1 MSRYRRLYI
10 PGNTWFFTVNLRNR
24 RSFLLCRYIHLLR
37 EQVAKVKQ
45 RYPFTIDAWVVLPE
59 HIHCIWTLPE
69 DDTDYSSRWR
79 EIKKGF
85 TRALMPPVAADNVW
99 QRRFWEHGIRD
110 EEDLRRHKDYV
121 YFNPVKHEWVRRVSE
136 WPYSSFHRDVA
147 RGLYP
152 AAWAGDDAGFY
163 VGERRGGR

>member
-10 PGNTWFFTVNLRNR
+10 PGNTWFFTVNLRDR
-24 RSFLLCRYIHLLR
+24 RSLLLCRAIDLLR
-37 EQVAKVKQ
+37 VQVARVKR

-59 HIHCIWTLPE
+59 HMHCIWTLPE
-69 DDTDYSSRWR
+69 GDNDYSLRWQ

-85 TRALMPPVAADNVW
+85 TRALTPRRAADTVW

-110 EEDLRRHKDYV
+110 EKDFRRHMDYV
-121 YFNPVKHEWVRRVSE
+121 YFNPVKHGWVRQVCE
-136 WPYSSFHRDVA
+136 WPFSSFHRDVA

-152 AAWAGDDAGFY
+152 KTWAGDSGEFN
-163 VGERRGGR
+163 VGERCR